1 MSGGSLNYLYS
12 KEVCELFN
20 NIESLERAESY
31 LLEQDIYDIAK
42 DVRRLIEYIKT
53 ARNRIE
59 VLHEELQGIFHAI
72 EWNMSGDYSYSSVLE
87 EIEKYRSM

>member
-12 KEVCELFN
+12 KEVDELFN

-31 LLEQDIYDIAK
+31 LIEKDIYDIAK

-53 ARNRIE
+53 ARNRID
-59 VLHEELQGIFHAI
+59 VLHEELQDIFHAI